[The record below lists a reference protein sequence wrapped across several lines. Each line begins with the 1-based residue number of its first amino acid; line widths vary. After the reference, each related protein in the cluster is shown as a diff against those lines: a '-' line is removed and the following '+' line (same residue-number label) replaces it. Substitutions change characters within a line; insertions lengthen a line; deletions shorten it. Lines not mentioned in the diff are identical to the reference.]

1 MTLDVWYTTSGIFCQ
16 FSFCSRNNYF
26 RIISQSWIGHYFYS
40 NIYGCAPRG
49 VRRTF
54 CFCTNIQ
61 PKLNKIWQNV
71 LKLEKS
77 IKKWLFCN
85 GFSKFVQ
92 FGLNI
97 GSKTHQV
104 IDPLVLLVFWY
115 PVGCIHSEDMMVFVL
130 FFIFLSGGA
139 PYSFFQ
145 RNQNKVLN

>member
-104 IDPLVLLVFWY
+104 IDPLVLLFLWQ
-115 PVGCIHSEDMMVFVL
+115 PWQPWGRGGIHSEDIM
-130 FFIFLSGGA
+130 FFCMFLIFLSDVA
-139 PYSFFQ
+139 PYNFFQ
-145 RNQNKVLN
+145 TI

>member
-1 MTLDVWYTTSGIFCQ
+1 MLLCYYSLSKALLDKILTWDTSASIFYLGQWMTLDVWYTTSGIFCQ

-104 IDPLVLLVFWY
+104 IDPLVLLVILT
-115 PVGCIHSEDMMVFVL
+115 PLGV
-130 FFIFLSGGA
+130 
-139 PYSFFQ
+139 PP
-145 RNQNKVLN
+145 